1 MVFPIRVGEL
11 SDVFKGRESGFLDP
25 EYEISGQCRKILEQL
40 IASKVTASAIAW
52 QRGLLQDLDEFETP
66 GYVLAQKIAGSVPKQ
81 LLSLLGFSEIDAYGK
96 GSSAE
101 EKGFRWHVDFR
112 VPDFVPWHA
121 AVQETQEKIKPI
133 VLDAAEILT
142 LSTSETYSYMV
153 LHLSCS
159 NNVTN
164 LNKLRDL
171 NQLHNKPLKSILD
184 TFFVVSQS
192 RHTDPYAGV
201 QGLIPKECRTGV
213 LTSFVEEQFL
223 DDVVDSGH
231 LSIILAPHQKNLARF
246 RARYS
251 FVALLVSIQRDQLK
265 KLVGLWPKIAKETLD
280 QLIDARLALS
290 AYTNQWWWPQVMLN
304 GQTQSH
310 YEMLQNS
317 FGLQVQVEGIR
328 AEIDDSWDVMLAR
341 ISDER
346 LKNSKRLNQ
355 IALGVATLG
364 LAPLWVNIFESPKYG
379 LSALAISGVVLGV
392 VMFLTKTKKI

>member
-1 MVFPIRVGEL
+1 
-11 SDVFKGRESGFLDP
+11 
-25 EYEISGQCRKILEQL
+25 
-40 IASKVTASAIAW
+40 
-52 QRGLLQDLDEFETP
+52 LQHIDEFDTP
-66 GYVLAQKIAGSVPKQ
+66 GHVLAQKIAGSVPRQ

-112 VPDFVPWHA
+112 VPDFAPWHA

-142 LSTSETYSYMV
+142 LSTSETYSYMI

-164 LNKLRDL
+164 LNKLKDL
-171 NQLHNKPLKSILD
+171 NQLHNKPLKHILD
-184 TFFVVSQS
+184 NFFGVSQS
-192 RHTDPYAGV
+192 RHTDPYVGV
-201 QGLIPKECRTGV
+201 QGFVPRECRTGV
-213 LTSFVEEQFL
+213 LTTFTEDQIQ

-231 LSIILAPHQKNLARF
+231 LAIALAPHQKNLARF
-246 RARYS
+246 TARYS
-251 FVALLVSIQRDQLK
+251 FIALLVCIQRDQLK

-304 GQTQSH
+304 GQTQIH

-317 FGLQVQVEGIR
+317 FGLQVQVEGLR

-341 ISDER
+341 ISEER

-379 LSALAISGVVLGV
+379 LSALAISGVVFGV

>member
-1 MVFPIRVGEL
+1 MVFPIHVREL
-11 SDVFKGRESGFLDP
+11 SGVFQGHELGFLDP
-25 EYEISGQCRKILEQL
+25 EYEIAGQYRKILEQL
-40 IASKVTASAIAW
+40 ITIKSAVSTISW
-52 QRGLLQDLDEFETP
+52 QRGLLQDLDEFDTP

-81 LLSLLGFSEIDAYGK
+81 LISLLGFSEIDAYGK

-101 EKGFRWHVDFR
+101 EKGFRYHVDFR
-112 VPDFVPWHA
+112 VPEFAPWHA
-121 AVQETQEKIKPI
+121 RVQEIQEKIKPI

-164 LNKLRDL
+164 LSKLKDL
-171 NQLHNKPLKSILD
+171 NQLHNKPLKGILE

-201 QGLIPKECRTGV
+201 QGFIPKECRTGV
-213 LTSFVEEQFL
+213 LTTFIEDQLL

-231 LSIILAPHQKNLARF
+231 LSITLAPHQKNLARF
-246 RARYS
+246 RARYA
-251 FVALLVSIQRDQLK
+251 FVALLVSVQRDQLR
-265 KLVGLWPKIAKETLD
+265 KLTGLWPKIAKETLD

-290 AYTNQWWWPQVMLN
+290 GYTNQWWWPQVMLN

-317 FGLQVQVEGIR
+317 FGLQVQVEGLR
-328 AEIDDSWDVMLAR
+328 AEIDDSWDAMLAR
-341 ISDER
+341 ISEER
-346 LKNSKRLNQ
+346 LRNSKRLNQ

-364 LAPLWVNIFESPKYG
+364 LAPLWVNIFESPQYG
-379 LSALAISGVVLGV
+379 LSALAISGVILGV
-392 VMFLTKTKKI
+392 VLFLTKTK

>member
-1 MVFPIRVGEL
+1 MVFPIHVREL
-11 SDVFKGRESGFLDP
+11 SDFFKGRESGFLDP
-25 EYEISGQCRKILEQL
+25 EYEIAGQYRKLLDQL
-40 IASKVTASAIAW
+40 ITIKQLWNNITWS
-52 QRGLLQDLDEFETP
+52 RGSLQHLDEFDTP
-66 GYVLAQKIAGSVPKQ
+66 GYVLAQKIAGSIPRQ
-81 LLSLLGFSEIDAYGK
+81 LISLLDFSEFAVFGKGFSSEVRSFK
-96 GSSAE
+96 
-101 EKGFRWHVDFR
+101 WHIDFR
-112 VPDFVPWHA
+112 VPDFAPWHVS
-121 AVQETQEKIKPI
+121 VQEYQDKVKPI

-142 LSTSETYSYMV
+142 LSTSETYSYMI

-159 NNVTN
+159 NNMTN
-164 LNKLRDL
+164 LNKLKDL
-171 NQLHNKPLKSILD
+171 NQLHNKPLKHLLD
-184 TFFVVSQS
+184 NFFGVSQS
-192 RHTDPYAGV
+192 RHTDPYVGV
-201 QGLIPKECRTGV
+201 QGFIPRECRTGV
-213 LTSFVEEQFL
+213 LTTFTEDQIQ

-231 LSIILAPHQKNLARF
+231 LAIALAPHQKNLARF
-246 RARYS
+246 TARYS
-251 FVALLVSIQRDQLK
+251 FIALLVCVQRDQLK

-310 YEMLQNS
+310 YEMLQKS
-317 FGLQVQVEGIR
+317 FGLQVQVEGLR

-341 ISDER
+341 ISEER

-379 LSALAISGVVLGV
+379 LSALAISGVVFGV